1 MTEDLDD
8 IDVDALEAQYRTSNL
23 KYYNDTLEIISRKC
37 AFCQK
42 ERDGQGAPS
51 RCARC
56 KYTRYCD
63 AACQSNDWVV
73 HKPKCNKHL
82 IKAVQV
88 CCLGDPEGEPKG
100 IGAWKEVLL
109 DTKQHPAFAHLPHNK
124 AGIKN
129 MGQEVSS
136 APIFEKL
143 GFPIMIW
150 RHEPRNWLQRPPS
163 IDTSLDNQKAT
174 FLMID
179 PVSGLAP
186 DEWQQAVGT
195 VTVFRPDGKTDLNV
209 LEFETVW
216 MYADHLIDRFGEDPE
231 VAHSCINRS
240 YFDRWCQNY
249 KREAIENLN
258 PQFKELKLPL

>member
-1 MTEDLDD
+1 MHRA
-8 IDVDALEAQYRTSNL
+8 DARDANTPDTAMLHVNRTIGLS
-23 KYYNDTLEIISRKC
+23 TSRNVTSTSSK
-37 AFCQK
+37 
-42 ERDGQGAPS
+42 PS
-51 RCARC
+51 RCAVWE
-56 KYTRYCD
+56 T
-63 AACQSNDWVV
+63 
-73 HKPKCNKHL
+73 PKASL
-82 IKAVQV
+82 
-88 CCLGDPEGEPKG
+88 KG

-179 PVSGLAP
+179 FVSGLAP